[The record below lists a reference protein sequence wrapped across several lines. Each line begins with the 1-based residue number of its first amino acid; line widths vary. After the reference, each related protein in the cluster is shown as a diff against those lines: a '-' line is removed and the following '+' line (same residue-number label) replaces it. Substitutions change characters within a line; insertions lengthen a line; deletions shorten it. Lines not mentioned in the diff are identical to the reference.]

1 MSNSAYKC
9 TEKQLVSGLLAMIV
23 VITTIFVM
31 FDKHILPM
39 FVDSLTTTKSPA
51 VTNTTNKVTYNIHH
65 LYQLP
70 DGRKISVGYYNTNTY
85 VSIPADAQHVSH
97 VAVWSEESLLAAPS
111 RGSLRLRVYPP
122 NTTVFNEA
130 NSTMLKF
137 NFPMKNAKKWD
148 EPILVYTNDL
158 HTWLDDISANST
170 DN

>member
-9 TEKQLVSGLLAMIV
+9 TDKQLVSGLLAMIV

-85 VSIPADAQHVSH
+85 VSIPATGPETNRPLPRRTSNTAPT
-97 VAVWSEESLLAAPS
+97 AAPS
-111 RGSLRLRVYPP
+111 RGTFS
-122 NTTVFNEA
+122 A
-130 NSTMLKF
+130 
-137 NFPMKNAKKWD
+137 AKKIRRSLS
-148 EPILVYTNDL
+148 PIPG
-158 HTWLDDISANST
+158 
-170 DN
+170 